1 METIVYT
8 DFDYVGDYVDLKS
21 TSGVCTFMG
30 CCLTS
35 WFSKKQTAL
44 ATSTTEAEYVSAG
57 KACQQALW
65 MKQAL
70 VDYDIKLNDIPILY
84 DNKDAID
91 LIGQF
96 CDANLEVGFSE
107 IYVFCL
113 RSSGNDLL
121 PLIVDLT
128 SITNPFKKQP
138 HHSNLSWLNLTNSS
152 MVMAR
157 RRSHLNFDYITA
169 FKENIVIV
177 LLNTEVF
184 EGTTSSSC
192 EMRMQ
197 TRSQSVQRLFQPS
210 SKVD

>member
-1 METIVYT
+1 MIN
-8 DFDYVGDYVDLKS
+8 L
-21 TSGVCTFMG
+21 
-30 CCLTS
+30 LRILRIWRI
-35 WFSKKQTAL
+35 WFKKQYDQKSL
-44 ATSTTEAEYVSAG
+44 YYVEGLHHNLFS
-57 KACQQALW
+57 
-65 MKQAL
+65 
-70 VDYDIKLNDIPILY
+70 V
-84 DNKDAID
+84 
-91 LIGQF
+91 GQF